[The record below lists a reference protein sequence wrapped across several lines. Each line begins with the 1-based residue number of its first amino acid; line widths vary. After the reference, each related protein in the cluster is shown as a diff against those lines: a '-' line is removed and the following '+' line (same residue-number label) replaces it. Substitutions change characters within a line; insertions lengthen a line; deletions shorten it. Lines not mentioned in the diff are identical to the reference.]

1 MTFPFDMPTK
11 KLTPQQISD
20 IKKLCK
26 THSQRQV
33 AMMFGV
39 SAVNV
44 HHIVRGRK
52 SRSKKLFAVCPITG
66 MEL

>member
-11 KLTPQQISD
+11 KLTPQQISE

-39 SAVNV
+39 SNVNV

-66 MEL
+66 MGL

>member
-1 MTFPFDMPTK
+1 MPTQ
-11 KLTPQQISD
+11 KLTPQQISE

-39 SAVNV
+39 SGANV
-44 HHIVRGRK
+44 HHIVKGRK
-52 SRSKKLFAVCPITG
+52 SRAKKLYAVCPITG

>member
-1 MTFPFDMPTK
+1 
-11 KLTPQQISD
+11 
-20 IKKLCK
+20 
-26 THSQRQV
+26 
-33 AMMFGV
+33 MMFGV

-44 HHIVRGRK
+44 HHIVKGRK

>member
-1 MTFPFDMPTK
+1 MPTK
-11 KLTPQQISD
+11 KLTPQQISE

-33 AMMFGV
+33 AMMFGI
-39 SAVNV
+39 SGANVN
-44 HHIVRGRK
+44 HIVRGRK
-52 SRSKKLFAVCPITG
+52 RRSKKLFAVCPITG